1 MTAKLIIQLWQTG
14 PHAPTLAAAPF
25 MMAASAAAMDME
37 VHIHAIGASV
47 ELFQEN
53 NPARQAPVEPL
64 GRPISAY
71 IDDALR
77 SGVNCAM
84 CSTAMRDRHLGPQDM
99 ITGATEIIG
108 MVSMLEA
115 VLDPGC
121 KVLVY

>member
-1 MTAKLIIQLWQTG
+1 MTTKLIIQLWQTG
-14 PHAPTLAAAPF
+14 AHAPTLAAAPF

-47 ELFQEN
+47 ELFQESH
-53 NPARQAPVEPL
+53 PGRHAPVAPH
-64 GRPISAY
+64 GRPLSAY

-77 SGVNCAM
+77 SGAHCAM

-115 VLDPGC
+115 AMDPGC

>member
-1 MTAKLIIQLWQTG
+1 MTTTLIIQLWQTSA
-14 PHAPTLAAAPF
+14 HAPTLAAAPF
-25 MMAASAAAMDME
+25 MLAASAAAMDME

-53 NPARQAPVEPL
+53 HPARHAPVAPL
-64 GRPISAY
+64 GRPLSAY

-77 SGVNCAM
+77 SGVQCAM
-84 CSTAMRDRHLGPQDM
+84 CSTAMRDRGLGPEDM
-99 ITGATEIIG
+99 IDGAKDIIG

-115 VLDPGC
+115 AVDPHS

>member
-1 MTAKLIIQLWQTG
+1 MITTLIIQLWQTSAQ
-14 PHAPTLAAAPF
+14 APSLAAAPF

-47 ELFQEN
+47 ELFQKN
-53 NPARQAPVEPL
+53 NPTRHAPVAPL
-64 GRPISAY
+64 GRPLSAY

-77 SGVNCAM
+77 SGVRFAM
-84 CSTAMRDRHLGPQDM
+84 CSTAMRDRQLGPQDM
-99 ITGATEIIG
+99 IIGATDIIG

-115 VLDPGC
+115 EMDPGC